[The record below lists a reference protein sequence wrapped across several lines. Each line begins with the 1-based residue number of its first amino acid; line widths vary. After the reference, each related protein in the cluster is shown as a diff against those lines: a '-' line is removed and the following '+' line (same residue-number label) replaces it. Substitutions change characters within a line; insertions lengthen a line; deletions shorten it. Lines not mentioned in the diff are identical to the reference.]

1 MRVEQSQNQ
10 NIIEIMQQ
18 SSRQGEVQ
26 EISPFGAA
34 VKTSK
39 SEETNGKSINVKDA
53 TYLNPAKE
61 EQKNIA
67 EEIEEGTSMD
77 ATQRKN
83 QMAVLSNTT
92 SEEDFAKMQ
101 QEGFS
106 LDNTTSNTIVT
117 VTDKIKA
124 ELAKAGADVSCFGD
138 ELTAEQIEAIAG
150 SPELARQLSEAFQK
164 ADLPLTE
171 DNLRETVEILG
182 MAGSLSTPSD
192 GAVKYLL
199 DNRLEPTIENLYMA
213 EYSGSGS
220 YYPAPSLDISSF
232 SEQIQAVIQTAG
244 LEVNEETMETSRW
257 MLENDIPLT
266 PDNISYA
273 MALKEMEFPVSE
285 EVMVERAAIA
295 VEEGGRPKDA
305 MVLEGYTLAERA
317 QRAMEIVEAAT
328 DEDVAYV
335 VEHGMELT
343 LESLQQ
349 AANRMAGQDGA
360 AGAQL
365 AGAGQSAAGVQLAGA
380 GQSAVGVQ
388 LAGAGQ
394 SAVGVQTA
402 GAGPSAVGAVGGQ
415 SGAAVSQ
422 NTAEQSGTAVSQPA
436 EQSGAAASQNIAAGQ
451 SAAVTGQGAAVSQSA
466 GQSGSA
472 VSQPAAQNEAVTAE
486 QNAAVTGAGN
496 AQEYTQSG
504 LNLIIAKRQLE
515 ELRLVMTAQA
525 NYALLRQGISIDT
538 EPLETLVAQLKE
550 MENSYYQHL
559 FAAENI
565 EASEENIA
573 LYKEITGQVED
584 IKYVPAYVLGMKEA
598 DVSTINGVH
607 KAGTAL
613 KDTFEKAGE
622 RYETLMT
629 APRAD
634 LGDSI
639 QKAFRNV
646 GDILEDMGLENSEEN
661 RRAVRM
667 LGYNGLEITEAS
679 ITEMKA
685 ADEEVQRTFKNMTP
699 SVVMEMIRQG
709 INPLQMDFAEVNR
722 IAEEIKGDSISGE
735 ETRKYSEYLWKLE
748 QNHAISEEERSSYI
762 GIYRLIKQVEKTDGA
777 AIGALVNQGA
787 ELTMKNLLTAV
798 RSEKRS
804 GKMEYT
810 VDNDFAGVEKTTVNS
825 ITEQAEAAYQAE
837 TAYQNNC
844 LKDVLDD
851 MTPEKLR
858 VMMQQTPEWENM
870 TPEQLKA
877 ALAQTETDESRMDM
891 AYAKEQL
898 EQLEQAANV
907 TEDIYQVLQKY
918 DIPNTMAN
926 VLAMESM
933 IKDRNQMFRKIFGSG
948 VKSPEEKPGIED
960 LEEIKEELLEEFGEA
975 VSEPVD
981 MAIAQEK
988 LGELA
993 ENVMKTM
1000 INSENV
1006 TSLDVREMRLL
1017 SAQLSVSSLL
1027 AKEEQYCVPVLVND
1041 EMMNVSVKI
1050 VRGVDKKGIVDI
1062 MMESELRGKI
1072 AATFQAKENGISG
1085 LIATDNSETKEL
1097 FEKELGALTGELSK
1111 EGETISDIHCAYI
1124 DDLDLNHFSMGMY
1137 GVEADSETT
1146 ADKESESYKVQ
1157 TSRLYHIAERFIKNI
1172 KEAL

>member
-10 NIIEIMQQ
+10 NIIELMQQ
-18 SSRQGEVQ
+18 TSRQGEVQ
-26 EISPFGAA
+26 EVSPFGAA

-39 SEETNGKSINVKDA
+39 AEETNGKSINVKDA

-61 EQKNIA
+61 EQKTMA

-92 SEEDFAKMQ
+92 SEEDFARMQ

-106 LDNTTSNTIVT
+106 LDQTTSNTIVT

-124 ELAKAGADVSCFGD
+124 ELAKAGKDVSCFGD

-182 MAGSLSTPSD
+182 MAGSLSAPSD

-199 DNRLEPTIENLYMA
+199 DNQLEPTIENIYMA

-220 YYPAPSLDISSF
+220 YYPAPSVDISSF
-232 SEQIQAVIQTAG
+232 SAQIQAVIQTAG
-244 LEVNEETMETSRW
+244 LEVNEETMETSQW

-266 PDNISYA
+266 PENISYA
-273 MALKEMEFPVSE
+273 MALKGMEFPVSE
-285 EVMVERAAIA
+285 EEIVERAAIA

-305 MVLEGYTLAERA
+305 MVLDGYTLAERA
-317 QRAMEIVEAAT
+317 QRAMDIVQSAT

-335 VEHGMELT
+335 LEHGMELT
-343 LESLQQ
+343 LEGLQQ
-349 AANRMAGQDGA
+349 AANRMAGVSGSQSMAGVSGSQSNGQNLVGA
-360 AGAQL
+360 TVAQASGQSVDRTGVTDAQL
-365 AGAGQSAAGVQLAGA
+365 AGQTGAAATQASGQAGATATQPAGQNGATGATATQASGQSA
-380 GQSAVGVQ
+380 
-388 LAGAGQ
+388 
-394 SAVGVQTA
+394 
-402 GAGPSAVGAVGGQ
+402 
-415 SGAAVSQ
+415 GAAV
-422 NTAEQSGTAVSQPA
+422 TQPA
-436 EQSGAAASQNIAAGQ
+436 GE
-451 SAAVTGQGAAVSQSA
+451 
-466 GQSGSA
+466 
-472 VSQPAAQNEAVTAE
+472 
-486 QNAAVTGAGN
+486 NAAVAGTGN
-496 AQEYTQSG
+496 TQEYTQSG

-525 NYALLRQGISIDT
+525 NYSLLRHGISIDT
-538 EPLETLVAQLKE
+538 EPLETLVTQLKE

-573 LYKEITGQVED
+573 LYKEITGQVEE
-584 IKYVPAYVLGMKEA
+584 IKYVPAYVLGMKQA

-613 KDTFEKAGE
+613 RDTFEKAGE

-699 SVVMEMIRQG
+699 SVVLEMIRKG

-722 IAEEIKGDSISGE
+722 IAEEIRGDSISGE

-748 QNHAISEEERSSYI
+748 QNHAISEDERSSYI

-810 VDNDFAGVEKTTVNS
+810 VDHDFAGVEKTTANS
-825 ITEQAEAAYQAE
+825 ITDQAEAAYQTE
-837 TAYQNNC
+837 VSYQNNC

-877 ALAQTETDESRMDM
+877 ALAQTETEESGTDM
-891 AYAKEQL
+891 AYAREQL
-898 EQLEQAANV
+898 AQLEQAANV

-948 VKSPEEKPGIED
+948 VKAPEEKPGIED

-1072 AATFQAKENGISG
+1072 AATFQAKESGISG
-1085 LIATDNSETKEL
+1085 LIATDNSETREL
-1097 FEKELGALTGELSK
+1097 LEKELGALAEELSK
-1111 EGETISDIHCAYI
+1111 EGESVSDIHCAYI

-1146 ADKESESYKVQ
+1146 ENKESESYKVQ
-1157 TSRLYHIAERFIKNI
+1157 TSRLYHIAEHFIKNI
-1172 KEAL
+1172 KENL

>member
-10 NIIEIMQQ
+10 NIIELIQQ
-18 SSRQGEVQ
+18 SSKQGEVQ

-39 SEETNGKSINVKDA
+39 PEETNGKYIHVKDP
-53 TYLNPAKE
+53 TYFSPAKE
-61 EQKNIA
+61 EQKTIA
-67 EEIEEGTSMD
+67 EEIQEGASMD
-77 ATQRKN
+77 ATERKN

-124 ELAKAGADVSCFGD
+124 ELAKAGVDVSCFGD
-138 ELTAEQIEAIAG
+138 ELTAEQIEEIAG
-150 SPELARQLSEAFQK
+150 SPELARQLREAFHG

-199 DNRLEPTIENLYMA
+199 DNRLEPTVENLYMA
-213 EYSGSGS
+213 EYSGSSS
-220 YYPAPSLDISSF
+220 YSPAPPVDVSSF

-244 LEVNEETMETSRW
+244 LEVNEETMGTSRW

-266 PDNISYA
+266 PENISYA
-273 MALKEMEFPVSE
+273 MALKEMEFPISGE
-285 EVMVERAAIA
+285 EIVERAAIA

-305 MVLEGYTLAERA
+305 MMLDGFTLAERA
-317 QRAMEIVEAAT
+317 QRAMDIVRAAT

-349 AANRMAGQDGA
+349 AANRMAGESSTAGAWVPGAGTGESSTARMQPAGAGAGHISTAGMQAAVAEQGVTDPGNRQLNRQAEA
-360 AGAQL
+360 AGVQT
-365 AGAGQSAAGVQLAGA
+365 AGQSAAA
-380 GQSAVGVQ
+380 
-388 LAGAGQ
+388 
-394 SAVGVQTA
+394 QT
-402 GAGPSAVGAVGGQ
+402 
-415 SGAAVSQ
+415 
-422 NTAEQSGTAVSQPA
+422 
-436 EQSGAAASQNIAAGQ
+436 AGQ
-451 SAAVTGQGAAVSQSA
+451 SAAVQTAGQSAAVQSA
-466 GQSGSA
+466 GQSAA
-472 VSQPAAQNEAVTAE
+472 VQPVGQNTALQE
-486 QNAAVTGAGN
+486 TGQNAAAAEAGDGAVTGAEN
-496 AQEYTQSG
+496 PQEYTRSG

-525 NYALLRQGISIDT
+525 NYSLLKQGISIDT
-538 EPLETLVAQLKE
+538 EPLEALVTRLKE
-550 MENSYYQHL
+550 MENSYYRHL
-559 FAAENI
+559 FASENI
-565 EASEENIA
+565 DASEENIA
-573 LYKEITGQVED
+573 LYKEITGQVEE

-607 KAGTAL
+607 EAGTAL
-613 KDTFEKAGE
+613 KSLFEKAGE

-646 GDILEDMGLENSEEN
+646 GDILEDLGLENSEEN

-667 LGYNGLEITEAS
+667 LGYNGIEITETA
-679 ITEMKA
+679 IKEMKA
-685 ADEEVQRTFKNMTP
+685 ADEEVQRTFQNMTP
-699 SVVMEMIRQG
+699 SVVLEMIRHG

-722 IAEEIKGDSISGE
+722 MAEEIKGDGIRGE

-777 AIGALVNQGA
+777 AIGALINQGS

-798 RSEKRS
+798 RSERRS

-810 VDNDFAGVEKTTVNS
+810 VDDDFAGVEKTTENS
-825 ITEQAEAAYQAE
+825 ITDQAEAAYRAE
-837 TAYQNNC
+837 TSYQNNC
-844 LKDVLDD
+844 LKDVLDN

-858 VMMQQTPEWENM
+858 LLQQQTPEWENM

-877 ALAQTETDESRMDM
+877 AFARTGTEESGTDM
-891 AYAKEQL
+891 AYAREQL
-898 EQLEQAANV
+898 AQLERAANV

-933 IKDRNQMFRKIFGSG
+933 INDRNRMFRKIFGSG

-960 LEEIKEELLEEFGEA
+960 LEKIKEELLEEFGEA
-975 VSEPVD
+975 VSEPAD

-1000 INSENV
+1000 INSEEV
-1006 TSLDVREMRLL
+1006 SSLDVREMRLL

-1072 AATFQAKENGISG
+1072 AATFQAKRNDISG
-1085 LIATDNSETKEL
+1085 LIATDNSETKQL
-1097 FEKELGALTGELSK
+1097 FEQELEALTEALSK
-1111 EGETISDIHCAYI
+1111 EGEEVSDIHCAYI
-1124 DDLDLNHFSMGMY
+1124 EDLDLNHFSMGMY
-1137 GVEADSETT
+1137 GVEAGSETG

-1172 KEAL
+1172 KETL